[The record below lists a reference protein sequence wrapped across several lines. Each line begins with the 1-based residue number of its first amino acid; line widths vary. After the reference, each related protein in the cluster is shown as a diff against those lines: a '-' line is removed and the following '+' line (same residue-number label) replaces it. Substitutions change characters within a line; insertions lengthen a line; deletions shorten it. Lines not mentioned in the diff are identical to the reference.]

1 MLKECNSLNEL
12 TLIQS
17 AVVYC
22 ISLYPTQFNTIMNKI
37 FQSTFFNKAG
47 NKFLKQGIDM

>member
-1 MLKECNSLNEL
+1 MKECNSLNEL
-12 TLIQS
+12 TLTQS

-22 ISLYPTQFNTIMNKI
+22 ISLYPTRFNTMMNKK

-47 NKFLKQGIDM
+47 NKFLKKGIDV